1 MRETVLIA
9 GDLQRQCVEKQLS
22 LELFGSLKN
31 IMPFDA
37 KTLMLQHPGNQP
49 LSSQLSALSSHLSDI
64 TEPVSV
70 YQHRLSYVVCHV
82 RNCLTSDRNEQDER
96 REVEMNRPR

>member
-9 GDLQRQCVEKQLS
+9 GDLQRQYVEKQLS

-37 KTLMLQHPGNQP
+37 NDIDAPTPRK
-49 LSSQLSALSSHLSDI
+49 SASQLSALSSHLSDI